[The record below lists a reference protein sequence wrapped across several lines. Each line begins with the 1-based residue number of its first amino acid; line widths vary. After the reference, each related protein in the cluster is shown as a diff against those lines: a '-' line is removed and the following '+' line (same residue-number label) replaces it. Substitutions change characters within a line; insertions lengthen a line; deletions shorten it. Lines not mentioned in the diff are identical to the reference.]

1 MWEMEEVEFSEVHED
16 LAALEKKYEEV
27 GTDSVEDEGEKELRS
42 TELCSLA
49 SFIIMPFCAYSNQ

>member
-1 MWEMEEVEFSEVHED
+1 MKIWLPLM
-16 LAALEKKYEEV
+16 KKYEEV